1 MQYSLHALADK
12 LGIGA
17 EEAAGY
23 MEKAVNSLVNLAKKS
38 VGKADEPQADADI
51 LAMLEK
57 VQKAVQDWKAKKTK
71 KRLRGRA

>member
-1 MQYSLHALADK
+1 
-12 LGIGA
+12 
-17 EEAAGY
+17 
-23 MEKAVNSLVNLAKKS
+23 LAKKS